1 MRTALFVLTSAL
13 VFAQT
18 GSITGKVVDADG
30 GVVAKTPL
38 EATNTQSKA
47 VFKATTSDKGEYT
60 LSAMPAGTYDV
71 AVNAPDF
78 LYHPYLQHDV
88 RVTVGAPLKLDIRL
102 RDGITLNTL
111 GEDRQA
117 LSLMFAIPPPPKG
130 ATPRLSNGRPDLS
143 GFWFPN
149 FSDFVPADQGGPPPP
164 DLQAWAAE
172 VRKTRKENEYAD
184 VPSAHCLPSGFVAMA
199 GTGKF
204 VHTNS
209 VLVVLTEGD
218 LTRQIFLDGRA
229 HPKEVN
235 PTWLG
240 HSTGR
245 WEGDT
250 LVVDTVGMN
259 DRTWLDQ
266 EGSPHSDKIHVVERY
281 SRPDLG
287 HLKLELTVE
296 DPGALNKPWKTVHT
310 MLLNPKDD
318 VQEFV
323 CTENNRDIEHLGN

>member
-1 MRTALFVLTSAL
+1 MRTALFVLIPAL
-13 VFAQT
+13 VFGQT
-18 GSITGKVVDADG
+18 GSITGKVIDADG
-30 GVVAKTPL
+30 GVVGMTPV
-38 EATNTQSKA
+38 EATNTQTKATSKA
-47 VFKATTSDKGEYT
+47 ITSKEGGYT
-60 LSAMPAGTYDV
+60 LSSLAPGTYDV

-78 LYHPYLQHDV
+78 LYHPYLQHDI
-88 RVTVGAPLKLDIRL
+88 RVTAGTPLKLDIQL

-111 GEDRQA
+111 GEDREA
-117 LSLMFAIPPPPKG
+117 LALMFAIPPPPKG
-130 ATPRLSNGRPDLS
+130 AAPRLPNGKPDLS

-164 DLQAWAAE
+164 DLQAWAAAI
-172 VRKTRKENEYAD
+172 RKQRKANEYAD
-184 VPSAHCLPSGFVAMA
+184 VPSAHCLPSGFVASA
-199 GTGKF
+199 GAGKF

-209 VLVVLTEGD
+209 VLIVLTEGD
-218 LTRQIFLDGRA
+218 LTRQIFLDGRT
-229 HPKEVN
+229 HPKDLN

-240 HSTGR
+240 HSVGR

-266 EGSPHSDKIHVVERY
+266 EGSPHTDQIHVIERY

-296 DPGALNKPWKTVHT
+296 DSGALNKPWKTVHT
-310 MLLNPKDD
+310 AVLNPKDD

-323 CTENNRDIEHLGN
+323 CTENNRDLEHIR